1 MKLRRRQSPPRAALA
16 CSKQRGGSEVAV
28 LSGVWTLMTI
38 GRELG
43 VLRAELEAL
52 AAKPDL
58 DWDCL
63 DIESLDSAGA
73 VLLWRVWGRKL
84 PDVVALQPG
93 HHRIFER
100 LAAADKSP
108 QPQAEPAQPLDWV
121 RRIGDYALAL
131 QNHLI
136 DFVVLLG
143 QFALDVLYLF
153 RFPSELPRR
162 EISANLFKAGVRA
175 MPVTALVGCLIGI
188 VLSYLSSLQLRQ
200 FGADVFIVN
209 ILGLGVIRELGPLL
223 VAILVAGR
231 SGSAMTAQL
240 GVMRVT
246 EEIDALTVMGV
257 QRSLRLVFPK
267 VTAMAVAMP
276 MLVVWTTAAAMLG
289 GILAAQIQLDI
300 SPAFFLQ
307 ALPKA
312 VPLGNVWIALSK
324 GVAFGIAIALV
335 ACHFGLR
342 VRPNTES
349 LSANTTASVVTAITV
364 VILIDAIFA
373 ITTRNVGLS

>member
-1 MKLRRRQSPPRAALA
+1 MKRLNRRTAPRAALA
-16 CSKQRGGSEVAV
+16 CPVQRDGSEIAA
-28 LSGVWTLMTI
+28 LSGLWTLMTI
-38 GRELG
+38 GRELEA
-43 VLRAELEAL
+43 LRAELAAL
-52 AAKPDL
+52 AARPGIN
-58 DWDCL
+58 WDCL
-63 DIESLDSAGA
+63 DIEALDSAGA
-73 VLLWRVWGRKL
+73 VLLWRAWGRKL
-84 PDVVALQPG
+84 PDVIALLPEHQ
-93 HHRIFER
+93 RIFER
-100 LAAADKSP
+100 LAAADRSP
-108 QPQAEPAQPLDWV
+108 QTPPEAPLSLAWV
-121 RRIGDYALAL
+121 RRIGGHALDL
-131 QNHLI
+131 QAHLA

-143 QFALDVLYLF
+143 RFALNLVYVG
-153 RFPSELPRR
+153 RHPAELPRR
-162 EISANLFKAGVRA
+162 EISANLYKAGVRA

-209 ILGLGVIRELGPLL
+209 ILGLGIIRELGPLL

-246 EEIDALTVMGV
+246 EEIDALEVMGV

-267 VTAMAVAMP
+267 VVAMAAAMP
-276 MLVVWTTAAAMLG
+276 MLVVWTTAAALIGGMLS
-289 GILAAQIQLDI
+289 AQVQLDI
-300 SPAFFLQ
+300 SPAYFMH

-312 VPLGNVWIALSK
+312 VPLGNIWIALSK
-324 GVAFGIAIALV
+324 GVVFGIAVSLV

-349 LSANTTASVVTAITV
+349 LSTNTTASVVTAITV
-364 VILIDAIFA
+364 VILLDAVFA